1 MRHVANAGGLSEE
14 AKYCF
19 GTFIED
25 IYFVVVIELT
35 ENVYSLVFIVIRVGG
50 VRSQRI
56 F

>member
-25 IYFVVVIELT
+25 IYFFIVIEWT
-35 ENVYSLVFIVIRVGG
+35 ENVYSLVFIRVGG
-50 VRSQRI
+50 ARMVLYYV
-56 F
+56 